1 MTARTRLWV
10 LVVSTPVIA
19 FTLIGGYL
27 GQAMTRDETLRSLRV
42 FEDVMQL
49 VVENYVEDVDVQK
62 AMRGAMRGLTDGLD
76 VDSAFL
82 NPALVK
88 AFESKETPAAG
99 EVGIDLA
106 RGYYLRVVSV
116 RDGSPA
122 AKRES
127 APGIT
132 CARSTAGPRD
142 ISVFEGN
149 RLLRGGAGSKVTLLV
164 IRGSVSDPHELTV
177 NRERLG
183 GAEVTSRMAGA
194 GTGYIRVVEFRRT
207 LQPASSRPSTRWP
220 NRSGAL
226 RDRPSQHLARR
237 SRQRRRIRPAVRP
250 RRDAGSPRLRDPL
263 ARPEAKDKT
272 KKDSIA
278 AQANDGAVAAPVVL
292 LVDSGTSGAA
302 ELFAA
307 ALDGNNRA
315 ELVGERT
322 IGRVARQQLVK
333 LPDGS
338 GLLLTNVRYLS
349 PSSAAIHEK
358 GLTPD
363 VHVPEPD
370 VDASAL
376 IRRQSMRRSTK
387 RSNASRRAEEG
398 RVEPILNIDSS
409 ESEAYNRLASFPSHS
424 DSEETS

>member
-19 FTLIGGYL
+19 FTLIGGYM
-27 GQAMTRDETLRSLRV
+27 GQAMTRDETLRSLRT

-49 VVENYVEDVDVQK
+49 VVDHYVENVDVRK

-82 NPALVK
+82 SADLVK
-88 AFESKETPAAG
+88 AFESKDTQPPAET
-99 EVGIDLA
+99 GIDLA

-122 AKRES
+122 AK
-127 APGIT
+127 AGIRT
-132 CARSTAGPRD
+132 GDYLRAIDGRSTRD
-142 ISVFEGN
+142 MSAFEGT
-149 RLLRGGAGSKVTLLV
+149 RLLRGAAGSKVTLLV
-164 IRGSVSDPHELTV
+164 IRGNAAEPHEVAVARDRLVTTDV
-177 NRERLG
+177 N
-183 GAEVTSRMAGA
+183 SRMANA
-194 GTGYIRVVEFRRT
+194 STGYIRVAEFTPNSAARIKQAVDALAKTGATRYVIDLRGNSRGDLDQGVDAARLFVRT
-207 LQPASSRPSTRWP
+207 GTL
-220 NRSGAL
+220 
-226 RDRPSQHLARR
+226 
-237 SRQRRRIRPAVRP
+237 AVRV
-250 RRDAGSPRLRDPL
+250 SRDPA
-263 ARPEAKDKT
+263 ARADAKDKT
-272 KKDSIA
+272 RKETIA
-278 AQANDGAVAAPVVL
+278 AQPNDGAVSAAVAL
-292 LVDSGTSGAA
+292 LVDTGTSGAA

-322 IGRVARQQLVK
+322 IGRTARQQLVK

-338 GLLLTNVRYLS
+338 GLLLTSIRYLS

-370 VDASAL
+370 VDFGADPPKSDAAL
-376 IRRQSMRRSTK
+376 EKAI
-387 RSNASRRAEEG
+387 E
-398 RVEPILNIDSS
+398 
-409 ESEAYNRLASFPSHS
+409 RLTTPAAKAA
-424 DSEETS
+424 

>member
-49 VVENYVEDVDVQK
+49 VVENYVENVDVQK

-82 NPALVK
+82 NPDLVK
-88 AFESKETPAAG
+88 AFESKDTPAAG
-99 EVGIDLA
+99 ELGIDLT

-122 AKRES
+122 AK
-127 APGIT
+127 AGIRT
-132 CARSTAGPRD
+132 GDYLRAIDGRSTRD
-142 ISVFEGN
+142 ISAFEGN

-164 IRGSVSDPHELTV
+164 IRGSVSDPHEVAV
-177 NRERLG
+177 NRERLS
-183 GAEVTSRMAGA
+183 GAEVSSRMANA
-194 GTGYIRVVEFRRT
+194 STGYIRVVEFTPNSAARIKQAVDALAKTGAARYVIDVRGTSRGDLDSGIEAARLFVRGAT
-207 LQPASSRPSTRWP
+207 L
-220 NRSGAL
+220 
-226 RDRPSQHLARR
+226 
-237 SRQRRRIRPAVRP
+237 AVRV
-250 RRDAGSPRLRDPL
+250 SRDPL
-263 ARPEAKDKT
+263 ARPDAKDKT
-272 KKDSIA
+272 RKDSIA
-278 AQANDGAVAAPVVL
+278 AQANDGTVAAPVVL

-338 GLLLTNVRYLS
+338 GLLLTSVRYLS

-370 VDASAL
+370 VDFGADPPKVDAAL
-376 IRRQSMRRSTK
+376 DKAI
-387 RSNASRRAEEG
+387 E
-398 RVEPILNIDSS
+398 
-409 ESEAYNRLASFPSHS
+409 RLAAPAKQAA
-424 DSEETS
+424 

>member
-122 AKRES
+122 AK
-127 APGIT
+127 AGIRT
-132 CARSTAGPRD
+132 GDYLRAIDGRSTRD
-142 ISVFEGN
+142 ISAFEGN

-194 GTGYIRVVEFRRT
+194 GTGYLRVVEFT
-207 LQPASSRPSTRWP
+207 QNSPARIKQAVD
-220 NRSGAL
+220 AL
-226 RDRPSQHLARR
+226 AKTG
-237 SRQRRRIRPAVRP
+237 AVRYVIDL
-250 RRDAGSPRLRDPL
+250 RSTSRGDLDSGVESARLFVRGATLAVRVSRDPL

-370 VDASAL
+370 VDFGADPPAVDATLDKAL
-376 IRRQSMRRSTK
+376 
-387 RSNASRRAEEG
+387 E
-398 RVEPILNIDSS
+398 
-409 ESEAYNRLASFPSHS
+409 RLTAQQKKAA
-424 DSEETS
+424 

>member
-49 VVENYVEDVDVQK
+49 VVENYVENVDVQK

-82 NPALVK
+82 NPDLVK

-99 EVGIDLA
+99 ELGIDLA

-122 AKRES
+122 AK
-127 APGIT
+127 AGIRT
-132 CARSTAGPRD
+132 GDYLRAIDGRSTRD
-142 ISVFEGN
+142 ISAFEGN

-164 IRGSVSDPHELTV
+164 IRGSVSDPHEVAV
-177 NRERLG
+177 NRERLS
-183 GAEVTSRMAGA
+183 GAEVSSRMANA
-194 GTGYIRVVEFRRT
+194 STGYIRVVEFTPNSAARIKQAVDALAKTGAARYVIDLRGTSRGDLDSGVEAARLFVRGAT
-207 LQPASSRPSTRWP
+207 L
-220 NRSGAL
+220 
-226 RDRPSQHLARR
+226 
-237 SRQRRRIRPAVRP
+237 AVRV
-250 RRDAGSPRLRDPL
+250 SRDPL
-263 ARPEAKDKT
+263 ARPDAKDKT
-272 KKDSIA
+272 RKDSMA
-278 AQANDGAVAAPVVL
+278 AQANDGTVTAPVVL

-370 VDASAL
+370 VDFGADPPKVDAAL
-376 IRRQSMRRSTK
+376 DKAIERFATATK
-387 RSNASRRAEEG
+387 QAA
-398 RVEPILNIDSS
+398 
-409 ESEAYNRLASFPSHS
+409 
-424 DSEETS
+424 

>member
-49 VVENYVEDVDVQK
+49 VVENYVENVDVQK

-82 NPALVK
+82 NPDLVK
-88 AFESKETPAAG
+88 AFESKDTPAAG
-99 EVGIDLA
+99 ELGIDLA

-122 AKRES
+122 AK
-127 APGIT
+127 AGIRT
-132 CARSTAGPRD
+132 GDYLRAIDGRSTRD
-142 ISVFEGN
+142 ISAFEGN

-164 IRGSVSDPHELTV
+164 IRGSVSDPHEVPV
-177 NRERLG
+177 NRARLS
-183 GAEVTSRMAGA
+183 GAEVSSRMANA
-194 GTGYIRVVEFRRT
+194 STGYIRVVEFTPNSTARVKQAVDALAKTGAARYVIDLRGTSRGDLDSGVDVARLFVRGAT
-207 LQPASSRPSTRWP
+207 L
-220 NRSGAL
+220 
-226 RDRPSQHLARR
+226 
-237 SRQRRRIRPAVRP
+237 AVRV
-250 RRDAGSPRLRDPL
+250 SRDPL
-263 ARPEAKDKT
+263 ARPDAKDKT

-370 VDASAL
+370 VDFGADPPKVDAAL
-376 IRRQSMRRSTK
+376 DKAI
-387 RSNASRRAEEG
+387 E
-398 RVEPILNIDSS
+398 
-409 ESEAYNRLASFPSHS
+409 RLA
-424 DSEETS
+424 DQKKAA

>member
-49 VVENYVEDVDVQK
+49 VVDNYVEGVDVTK

-82 NPALVK
+82 SPELVK
-88 AFESKETPAAG
+88 AFESKAAPPAG
-99 EVGIDLA
+99 EVGVDLA

-122 AKRES
+122 AK
-127 APGIT
+127 AGIRT
-132 CARSTAGPRD
+132 GDYLRAIDGRSTRD
-142 ISVFEGN
+142 MSAFEGN
-149 RLLRGGAGSKVTLLV
+149 RLLRGGLGSKVTLLV
-164 IRGSVSDPHELTV
+164 IRGAVAEPHEV
-177 NRERLG
+177 AINRDRVAG
-183 GAEVTSRMAGA
+183 VEVTSRMADA
-194 GTGYIRVVEFRRT
+194 STGYIRIAEFT
-207 LQPASSRPSTRWP
+207 PNSPARIRQAIDALAKTGAARYVIDVRGSSR
-220 NRSGAL
+220 GELDAGVEA
-226 RDRPSQHLARR
+226 ARLFVR
-237 SRQRRRIRPAVRP
+237 GGTLAVRVS
-250 RRDAGSPRLRDPL
+250 REPL
-263 ARPEAKDKT
+263 ARPDAKDKT
-272 KKDSIA
+272 KKDTIA
-278 AQANDGAVAAPVVL
+278 AQANDGSIAAPVVL

-370 VDASAL
+370 VDFGADPPTVDAAL
-376 IRRQSMRRSTK
+376 DK
-387 RSNASRRAEEG
+387 ALE
-398 RVEPILNIDSS
+398 
-409 ESEAYNRLASFPSHS
+409 RLATPVKQAA
-424 DSEETS
+424 

>member
-49 VVENYVEDVDVQK
+49 VVDNYVESVDVTK

-76 VDSAFL
+76 IDSAFL

-88 AFESKETPAAG
+88 AFESKDTPPAG
-99 EVGIDLA
+99 ELGIDVV

-122 AKRES
+122 AK
-127 APGIT
+127 AGIRT
-132 CARSTAGPRD
+132 GDYLRAIDGRSTRD
-142 ISVFEGN
+142 VSAFEGN
-149 RLLRGGAGSKVTLLV
+149 RMLRGGLGSKVTLLV
-164 IRGSVSDPHELTV
+164 IRGNAAEPHEVAVARDRVTGTEL
-177 NRERLG
+177 
-183 GAEVTSRMAGA
+183 TSRMANPS
-194 GTGYIRVVEFRRT
+194 TGYIRVVEFT
-207 LQPASSRPSTRWP
+207 PNSPARIKQAVDALAKTGAVRYVIDLRGTSRGDIDTGVEAARLFV
-220 NRSGAL
+220 RSGT
-226 RDRPSQHLARR
+226 LAFRV
-237 SRQRRRIRPAVRP
+237 S
-250 RRDAGSPRLRDPL
+250 RDPL
-263 ARPEAKDKT
+263 ARPEAKEKT

-278 AQANDGAVAAPVVL
+278 AQATDGAVAAAVVL

-322 IGRVARQQLVK
+322 IGRAARQQLVK

-338 GLLLTNVRYLS
+338 GLLLTNIRYLS

-370 VDASAL
+370 VDFGADPPAVDAAL
-376 IRRQSMRRSTK
+376 DKAI
-387 RSNASRRAEEG
+387 E
-398 RVEPILNIDSS
+398 
-409 ESEAYNRLASFPSHS
+409 RLAAALKQAA
-424 DSEETS
+424 

>member
-19 FTLIGGYL
+19 FTLIGGYM
-27 GQAMTRDETLRSLRV
+27 GQAMTRDETLRSLRT

-49 VVENYVEDVDVQK
+49 VVDHYVENVDVRK

-82 NPALVK
+82 GPDLVK
-88 AFESKETPAAG
+88 AFESKDAQPPAET
-99 EVGIDLA
+99 GIDLA

-122 AKRES
+122 AK
-127 APGIT
+127 AGIRT
-132 CARSTAGPRD
+132 GDYLRAIDGRSTRD
-142 ISVFEGN
+142 MSAFEGT
-149 RLLRGGAGSKVTLLV
+149 RLLRGGVGSKTTLLV
-164 IRGSVSDPHELTV
+164 IRGNAAEPHEV
-177 NRERLG
+177 AVARDRL
-183 GAEVTSRMAGA
+183 AATDITSRMANGS
-194 GTGYIRVVEFRRT
+194 TGYIRVAEFT
-207 LQPASSRPSTRWP
+207 ANS
-220 NRSGAL
+220 A
-226 RDRPSQHLARR
+226 A
-237 SRQRRRIRPAVRP
+237 RIRQAV
-250 RRDAGSPRLRDPL
+250 DALAKTGATRYVIDLRGNSRGDLEQGVDAARLFVRAGTLAVKVSRDPA
-263 ARPEAKDKT
+263 ARADAKDKT
-272 KKDSIA
+272 RKETIA
-278 AQANDGAVAAPVVL
+278 TQANDGAVSAPVAL
-292 LVDSGTSGAA
+292 LVDTGTSGAA

-322 IGRVARQQLVK
+322 IGRTARQQLVK

-338 GLLLTNVRYLS
+338 GLLLTSIRYLS

-370 VDASAL
+370 VDFGVDPPKVDAAL
-376 IRRQSMRRSTK
+376 EKAI
-387 RSNASRRAEEG
+387 E
-398 RVEPILNIDSS
+398 
-409 ESEAYNRLASFPSHS
+409 RLTTPAAKAA
-424 DSEETS
+424 

>member
-122 AKRES
+122 AK
-127 APGIT
+127 AGIRT
-132 CARSTAGPRD
+132 GDYLRAIDGRSTRD

-194 GTGYIRVVEFRRT
+194 GTGYIRVVEFT
-207 LQPASSRPSTRWP
+207 QNSPARIKQAVD
-220 NRSGAL
+220 AL
-226 RDRPSQHLARR
+226 AKTG
-237 SRQRRRIRPAVRP
+237 AVRYVIDL
-250 RRDAGSPRLRDPL
+250 RSTSRGDLDSGVESARLFVRGATLAVRVSRDPL

-370 VDASAL
+370 VDFGADPPAVDATLDKAL
-376 IRRQSMRRSTK
+376 
-387 RSNASRRAEEG
+387 E
-398 RVEPILNIDSS
+398 
-409 ESEAYNRLASFPSHS
+409 RLTALQKKAA
-424 DSEETS
+424 

>member
-42 FEDVMQL
+42 FEDVMEL
-49 VVENYVEDVDVQK
+49 VVENYVENVDVQK

-82 NPALVK
+82 NPELVK

-99 EVGIDLA
+99 ELGIDLA

-122 AKRES
+122 AK
-127 APGIT
+127 AGIRT
-132 CARSTAGPRD
+132 GDYLRAIDGRSTRD
-142 ISVFEGN
+142 ISAFEGN
-149 RLLRGGAGSKVTLLV
+149 RLLRGGPGSRVTLLV

-177 NRERLG
+177 NRERLAG
-183 GAEVTSRMAGA
+183 GEVTSRMANA
-194 GTGYIRVVEFRRT
+194 STGYIRVVEFTPNSPARIKQAVDALAKTGAARYVIDLRGTSRGDLDSGIEAARLFVRAGT
-207 LQPASSRPSTRWP
+207 L
-220 NRSGAL
+220 
-226 RDRPSQHLARR
+226 
-237 SRQRRRIRPAVRP
+237 AVRV
-250 RRDAGSPRLRDPL
+250 SRDPL

-272 KKDSIA
+272 KKDLIA
-278 AQANDGAVAAPVVL
+278 AQANDGTVAAPVVL
-292 LVDSGTSGAA
+292 LVDSGTSGAG

-370 VDASAL
+370 VDFGADPPKVDGAL
-376 IRRQSMRRSTK
+376 DKAI
-387 RSNASRRAEEG
+387 E
-398 RVEPILNIDSS
+398 
-409 ESEAYNRLASFPSHS
+409 RLAAP
-424 DSEETS
+424 TKQAA

>member
-19 FTLIGGYL
+19 FTLIGGYM
-27 GQAMTRDETLRSLRV
+27 GQAMTRDETLRSLRT

-49 VVENYVEDVDVQK
+49 VVDHYVENVDVRK

-82 NPALVK
+82 SPDLVK
-88 AFESKETPAAG
+88 AFESKDAQAPAET
-99 EVGIDLA
+99 GIDLA

-122 AKRES
+122 AK
-127 APGIT
+127 AGIRT
-132 CARSTAGPRD
+132 GDYLRAIDGRSTRD
-142 ISVFEGN
+142 MSAFEGT
-149 RLLRGGAGSKVTLLV
+149 RLLRGGAGSKTTLLV
-164 IRGSVSDPHELTV
+164 IRGNAAEPHEV
-177 NRERLG
+177 AIARDRL
-183 GAEVTSRMAGA
+183 AATDVTSRMANGS
-194 GTGYIRVVEFRRT
+194 TGYIRVAEFT
-207 LQPASSRPSTRWP
+207 ANS
-220 NRSGAL
+220 A
-226 RDRPSQHLARR
+226 A
-237 SRQRRRIRPAVRP
+237 RIRQAV
-250 RRDAGSPRLRDPL
+250 DALAKTGATRYVIDLRGNSRGDLDQGVDAARLFVRTGTLTVKISRDPA
-263 ARPEAKDKT
+263 ARADAKDKT
-272 KKDSIA
+272 RKETIA
-278 AQANDGAVAAPVVL
+278 AQATDGAISAAVAL
-292 LVDSGTSGAA
+292 LVDTGTSGAA

-322 IGRVARQQLVK
+322 IGRTARQQLVK

-338 GLLLTNVRYLS
+338 GLLLTSIRYLS

-370 VDASAL
+370 VEFGADPPKADAAL
-376 IRRQSMRRSTK
+376 EKAI
-387 RSNASRRAEEG
+387 E
-398 RVEPILNIDSS
+398 
-409 ESEAYNRLASFPSHS
+409 RLMTPAAKAA
-424 DSEETS
+424 